1 MAKEDWHNFFKNI
14 KPVEFPKNPEPVTMF
29 ICREVDRDTGKI
41 RVYLVGKSRG
51 ASWPYDSR
59 ENVRHLH
66 DIYLNRWFFAT
77 SDSNYFENID
87 KIEELLSREKI
98 PDEKTL
104 SDYRIEELR

>member
-1 MAKEDWHNFFKNI
+1 MTKEYWRIFFENI
-14 KPVEFPKNPEPVTMF
+14 KPVEFEKNPEPVTMF

-59 ENVRHLH
+59 ENVRHMH

-98 PDEKTL
+98 PDRETL

>member
-1 MAKEDWHNFFKNI
+1 MAEGKYHNFFENI
-14 KPVEFPKNPEPVTMF
+14 EFAEFPENPEPVTMF

-59 ENVRHLH
+59 ENVRHMH

-77 SDSNYFENID
+77 SDSNYFKNID
-87 KIEELLSREKI
+87 KIEELLSREEI